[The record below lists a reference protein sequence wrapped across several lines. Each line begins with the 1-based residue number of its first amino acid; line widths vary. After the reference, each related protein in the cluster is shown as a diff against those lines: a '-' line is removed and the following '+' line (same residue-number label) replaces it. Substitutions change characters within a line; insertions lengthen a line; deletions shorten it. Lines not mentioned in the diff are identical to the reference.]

1 MAYYYYGYDFPPQIA
16 DHLHQ
21 RNHQHRTLL
30 QYLTNQ
36 KPRPEDYPNQPDVDV
51 RDAFTEYIIDIEV
64 PGIKNPHDIKVTWTT
79 SRSLLVSG
87 NVVRAESGH
96 PAVEKEENLTGTTD
110 AEDHWKGSQVHEP
123 ELLVG
128 ERRLGPFR
136 RHFTFPEEVDMEKLV
151 AKLEAG
157 LLNIRVPKK
166 GLTAAKSGKVDVQ

>member
-1 MAYYYYGYDFPPQIA
+1 MAYYYYGYDYPPQVA

-21 RNHQHRTLL
+21 RNHQHQTFL

-36 KPRPEDYPNQPDVDV
+36 KSRPEDYPNRPDVDI

-64 PGIKNPHDIKVTWTT
+64 PGVKNPHDIKVTWTS

-87 NVVRAESGH
+87 NVVRPESGH
-96 PAVEKEENLTGTTD
+96 PAAEKEENMTGTRD
-110 AEDHWKGSQVHEP
+110 VHGDWKGPQSHEP
-123 ELLVG
+123 ELLAA

-151 AKLEAG
+151 AKLDAG
-157 LLNIRVPKK
+157 LLSIRVPKK
-166 GLTAAKSGKVDVQ
+166 GLTAPKTGRVDVK